1 MLDKA
6 EPHLLLDVRPLV
18 EVDICSLPFSLSILL
33 EMTVQKHCV
42 LLSVF
47 PVARISCCLCFLL
60 PVFLM
65 LLLPDIPLSQ
75 LEAKNS
81 DDIHLLRERISHL
94 KHQIAGISQPPGKML
109 KTAIFSIIAK

>member
-1 MLDKA
+1 MLPA
-6 EPHLLLDVRPLV
+6 
-18 EVDICSLPFSLSILL
+18 
-33 EMTVQKHCV
+33 
-42 LLSVF
+42 LLSQYPF
-47 PVARISCCLCFLL
+47 GDDCAKTLCPVVCVSCCPYFLL

-94 KHQIAGISQPPGKML
+94 KHQIAGIAQPPGKML
-109 KTAIFSIIAK
+109 ITAIFSIIAK